1 MKLKYMLLFFTAICF
16 LISCTEE
23 TEIEESIAK
32 EKPIPEEPKEEVY
45 LTYRLNEHSD
55 TTEIEYWVIVH
66 NQDGELLDYKSIKED
81 STLTFSAIDTALV
94 NTEKL
99 VVTTLSVAEYDNL
112 SSHNLYTYTDIP
124 KGFKWNSS
132 EPAEA
137 SSIFIEKLNTYKSNE
152 STNNLTYKA
161 GNSSITV
168 NSAPTILKY
177 QVYSPKSGVVDSN
190 YNIINEETFS
200 IENIELLSG
209 IRYLFFIGDAE
220 ESLKYHFFEL
230 GSDSQDVILDYN
242 QFKDYEYVLETTL
255 PQNAY
260 QFSSSNGFGTLT
272 NPKIVYE
279 TSVELNF
286 DNPTVSRIGYISG
299 FDSYSTSFSIK
310 LENDYIYFYSKNLH
324 QLPPEEIKILERPSF
339 NIIQD
344 ALYNFEFNTDSN
356 YISSSS
362 IWNSETLSTENRRST
377 TTWKIFSSNK
387 SSHTVGSLP
396 GEVNTLYPNL
406 DLDNLKYSQTHLIIQ
421 GKTYESTLKN
431 LSNPNNSTSPKI
443 NESLVLYPEQD

>member
-1 MKLKYMLLFFTAICF
+1 MKIKYVLLFFTAIYS
-16 LISCTEE
+16 LISCTEG
-23 TEIEESIAK
+23 TEIDEPIAK
-32 EKPIPEEPKEEVY
+32 EEPIPEEPKEEVY

-66 NQDGELLDYKSIKED
+66 DQDGELLDYKSIKED

-99 VVTTLSVAEYDNL
+99 VVTTLSVAEYENL

-132 EPAEA
+132 EPEEA
-137 SSIFIEKLNTYKSNE
+137 SSIFTEKLNTYKSNE
-152 STNNLTYKA
+152 STNSLTYKA

-220 ESLKYHFFEL
+220 GSLKYHFFEL

-260 QFSSSNGFGTLT
+260 QFSTSNGFGTLT
-272 NPKIVYE
+272 NPKIAYE
-279 TSVELNF
+279 ALNHQPKTGSSALDIVE
-286 DNPTVSRIGYISG
+286 
-299 FDSYSTSFSIK
+299 
-310 LENDYIYFYSKNLH
+310 
-324 QLPPEEIKILERPSF
+324 QLQHILRWAGMLI
-339 NIIQD
+339 IIQNKGLD
-344 ALYNFEFNTDSN
+344 VL
-356 YISSSS
+356 
-362 IWNSETLSTENRRST
+362 RREM
-377 TTWKIFSSNK
+377 KRK
-387 SSHTVGSLP
+387 TVMANMKG
-396 GEVNTLYPNL
+396 
-406 DLDNLKYSQTHLIIQ
+406 
-421 GKTYESTLKN
+421 
-431 LSNPNNSTSPKI
+431 
-443 NESLVLYPEQD
+443 

>member
-1 MKLKYMLLFFTAICF
+1 MLLFFTAICF

>member
-1 MKLKYMLLFFTAICF
+1 M
-16 LISCTEE
+16 
-23 TEIEESIAK
+23 
-32 EKPIPEEPKEEVY
+32 
-45 LTYRLNEHSD
+45 
-55 TTEIEYWVIVH
+55 
-66 NQDGELLDYKSIKED
+66 
-81 STLTFSAIDTALV
+81 
-94 NTEKL
+94 
-99 VVTTLSVAEYDNL
+99 
-112 SSHNLYTYTDIP
+112 
-124 KGFKWNSS
+124 
-132 EPAEA
+132 
-137 SSIFIEKLNTYKSNE
+137 
-152 STNNLTYKA
+152 
-161 GNSSITV
+161 
-168 NSAPTILKY
+168 
-177 QVYSPKSGVVDSN
+177 
-190 YNIINEETFS
+190 
-200 IENIELLSG
+200 
-209 IRYLFFIGDAE
+209 
-220 ESLKYHFFEL
+220 
-230 GSDSQDVILDYN
+230 ILDYN

-255 PQNAY
+255 PENAY
-260 QFSSSNGFGTLT
+260 QFSTSNGFGTPI
-272 NPKIVYE
+272 NPKIAYE

-310 LENDYIYFYSKNLH
+310 LENDYIYFYSKDLH

-377 TTWKIFSSNK
+377 TTWKIFSSKK

>member
-1 MKLKYMLLFFTAICF
+1 MLLFFTAICF

-112 SSHNLYTYTDIP
+112 SSHNLYTYTDIS

-132 EPAEA
+132 EPEEA

-255 PQNAY
+255 PENAY
-260 QFSSSNGFGTLT
+260 QFSTSNGFGTPI
-272 NPKIVYE
+272 NPKIAYE

-396 GEVNTLYPNL
+396 VEVNTLYTNL
-406 DLDNLKYSQTHLIIQ
+406 DLDKLKYSQTHLIIQ